1 MKHFIINLVRKVFSI
16 EDLIETIEEKI
27 SDMIDYDDL
36 ADMVLD
42 QVGVPSIIQEIAEE
56 EIMDL

>member
-16 EDLIETIEEKI
+16 EDLIESIEEKI

-42 QVGVPSIIQEIAEE
+42 QVDVPSIIQEIAEE